1 MARAM
6 TAAAQ
11 EAEEIKRAATDS
23 MVRERGRAAAA
34 MVTIKRQSE
43 EAQTG
48 KSVCDQHQP
57 TTAKGPPADAQ
68 ATTHDSLPHMY

>member
-34 MVTIKRQSE
+34 KVTIKRQSE
-43 EAQTG
+43 SGHSRFWVKA
-48 KSVCDQHQP
+48 S
-57 TTAKGPPADAQ
+57 
-68 ATTHDSLPHMY
+68 S